1 MSPPPRH
8 PWARGFVLV
17 GGRTTTR
24 WRMLVHTLV
33 SSTGE
38 HPPAAAGPHPE
49 ARALYLR
56 VLAGPQ
62 SVAELSASCGVPLG
76 VTRVLLGDLAGR
88 GLVTLHADTDPFSP
102 HILERLLD
110 GLRAL

>member
-1 MSPPPRH
+1 MSPLPRH
-8 PWARGFVLV
+8 PWARDFVLV
-17 GGRTTTR
+17 GGRTTTQ

-33 SSTGE
+33 SSRGDQ
-38 HPPAAAGPHPE
+38 PPTAAGPHPE

-56 VLAGPQ
+56 VVSGPQ
-62 SVAELSASCGVPLG
+62 SVAELSAACGVPLG

-88 GLVTLHADTDPFSP
+88 GLVTVHADIDPFSP

>member
-8 PWARGFVLV
+8 PWARDFVLV
-17 GGRTTTR
+17 GGRTGTR

-33 SSTGE
+33 SGDGD
-38 HPPAAAGPHPE
+38 HPPDAAGPQPE
-49 ARALYLR
+49 SLALYR
-56 VLAGPQ
+56 EVLAEPR
-62 SVAELSASCGVPLG
+62 SVAELSAACGLPLG

-88 GLVTLHADTDPFSP
+88 GLITLHADVDPFSP